1 MDYNQ
6 IEGASM
12 KRILHY
18 LSALLLIPVLALSV
32 SAAGTAV
39 AASQALVDMQGAL
52 KVLFAIFA
60 VLAVLC
66 VITLAIKRRAGIST
80 GSIVTLF
87 IATIAVACICVFCMQ
102 IYQNAAQQ
110 DIPSA
115 PQPEGT
121 VQTPG
126 EQPDVTE
133 APETEAPTE
142 TTAPTEA
149 PVIFAPA
156 MTADSDPSN
165 WEINWQIIENDV
177 EVESFTRAEPISFG
191 DPEDY
196 FALPGI
202 ATFRGNNY
210 RNTATYGTA
219 EITNETLT
227 TVWSHRIGMYNG
239 WGGCAWTGQP
249 LVVQWDEETKQ
260 LMNLHSGKKNK
271 EGLVEVIY
279 ATLDGNIH
287 FYDLADG
294 TETRSPIFMQ
304 MNFKGAGAL
313 DPRGYPL
320 MYVGSGVNN
329 GGMGARMFIVS
340 LIDGTIL
347 WEYGNKDSYA
357 MRNWTAF
364 DSSPLVDAETDTLI
378 WPGENGIL
386 YTMKLNTV
394 YDKENGTISVTP
406 DNMVKTTYTTTFSE
420 NENRYLGYEPSASI
434 VDHYLYISENG
445 GMFYCVDLNT
455 MELVWA
461 QDTKDDSNSSPAF
474 EWGED
479 GVGYLYTAPSLH
491 WTAEKS
497 AGTISIYK
505 LNAQTGE
512 IVWEYP
518 IDCVTVKDVSGGV
531 QASPVLGKEGT
542 NIEDLVIY
550 AVARTPKTYDGILIA
565 FDRESGEVVWEV
577 DTKNYSW
584 SSPVAIYTDDG
595 RAYILTCNA
604 SGKIRLVDGATG
616 EIVYSLGLE
625 QTCEASPIV
634 FNNMIVL
641 GTREG
646 IYGFKIS

>member
-1 MDYNQ
+1 
-6 IEGASM
+6 M
-12 KRILHY
+12 KKILHY
-18 LSALLLIPVLALSV
+18 LSALLLIPALALTA
-32 SAAGTAV
+32 SAAGTAL

-52 KVLFAIFA
+52 KVLLAIA
-60 VLAVLC
+60 AAMTLLC
-66 VITLAIKRRAGIST
+66 VITIAVKRKTGIST
-80 GSIVTLF
+80 GIVVIL
-87 IATIAVACICVFCMQ
+87 ILATIAVAGITLLCVQ
-102 IYQNAAQQ
+102 TYQAAAQQ
-110 DIPSA
+110 IIPSA
-115 PQPEGT
+115 PLPEAT
-121 VQTPG
+121 NQTPDT
-126 EQPDVTE
+126 EPAPTE
-133 APETEAPTE
+133 AEQTEAPTE
-142 TTAPTEA
+142 TAAPTEA
-149 PVIFAPA
+149 PVVFAPG
-156 MTADSDPSN
+156 MTADTDPAN

-177 EVESFTRAEPISFG
+177 VVENYSRAEPISFG

-219 EITNETLT
+219 SISNEMLT
-227 TVWSHRIGMYNG
+227 TVWSHRIGMFNG

-260 LMNLHSGKKNK
+260 IMNLHSSKKSK
-271 EGLVEVIY
+271 EDLVEVIY
-279 ATLDGNIH
+279 ATLDGSIH

-294 TETRSPIFMQ
+294 SETRSAISMG

-329 GGMGARMFIVS
+329 GGKGARMFIVS
-340 LIDGTIL
+340 LIDGSIL
-347 WEYGNKDSYA
+347 WEYGNNDSYA

-394 YDKENGTISVTP
+394 YDKAAGTISIAP

-434 VDHYLYISENG
+434 VDNYLYISENG

-474 EWGED
+474 EWGD
-479 GVGYLYTAPSLH
+479 DQVGYLYTAPSLH

-542 NIEDLVIY
+542 NIENLVIY

-565 FDRESGEVVWEV
+565 FDRESGEVVWQT

-616 EIVYSLGLE
+616 EIVYALGLE
-625 QTCEASPIV
+625 QTVEASPIV
-634 FNNMIVL
+634 FNDMIVL
-641 GTREG
+641 GSREA